1 MNATSLFVSTSRL
14 VLQADINDP
23 STFMDLYRLVPYL
36 RQSLSCT
43 VCGNLLIEPH
53 TPTETNC
60 QHHVCRSCK
69 GGRKKLKPSCSWC
82 KNYDKY
88 IENVQLRI
96 LLQCYKKLCE
106 YVTSTSIFAMLGIN
120 SVGCTNTS
128 HTSSLKDLIREG
140 AGFKDDY
147 KSTGGLSK
155 SAYSILP
162 CIYTSTS
169 TQTNTALATSN
180 ILSMEPN
187 NYCSSNDVQDYHTP
201 DSSMYSVMYPGH
213 GSKITI
219 KRKASDYEVDA
230 FNSSGSGDSS
240 LPLISSPKKPPI
252 PRSVGPKLSSL
263 GSKGGLNAGK
273 RKGCRCGNATP
284 TPGKL
289 TCCGQRCPCYV
300 ESKACM
306 ECRCR
311 GCRNPHRPGGHK
323 VRPLIPEFQN
333 YQLHLGNNHSSVL
346 AMGDP
351 TLTTLDQPGLTME
364 PSDISVDY
372 THLGDLHDSGSL
384 QYGNGSKVQVLGV
397 YTAQFHNMSS
407 TLPTALLVDDDTD
420 NSADEMSDIEIVDI

>member
-1 MNATSLFVSTSRL
+1 MPEPALREQQCSLYLAVQPSSPTPPMCACAQQSKTPHHWHCEAHTVELNTTSASANYATEG
-14 VLQADINDP
+14 
-23 STFMDLYRLVPYL
+23 
-36 RQSLSCT
+36 
-43 VCGNLLIEPH
+43 GN
-53 TPTETNC
+53 T
-60 QHHVCRSCK
+60 
-69 GGRKKLKPSCSWC
+69 
-82 KNYDKY
+82 
-88 IENVQLRI
+88 
-96 LLQCYKKLCE
+96 
-106 YVTSTSIFAMLGIN
+106 ML
-120 SVGCTNTS
+120 
-128 HTSSLKDLIREG
+128 
-140 AGFKDDY
+140 
-147 KSTGGLSK
+147 
-155 SAYSILP
+155 
-162 CIYTSTS
+162 
-169 TQTNTALATSN
+169 
-180 ILSMEPN
+180 
-187 NYCSSNDVQDYHTP
+187 
-201 DSSMYSVMYPGH
+201 
-213 GSKITI
+213 
-219 KRKASDYEVDA
+219 
-230 FNSSGSGDSS
+230 S
-240 LPLISSPKKPPI
+240 LPGNFPSPLKTSLISSPKKPPI

-333 YQLHLGNNHSSVL
+333 YQLHLSNNHSSVL